1 MLKFIAGLLG
11 YGLIKPVIKISG
23 EVEESEEKRKTITN
37 ASLQEKTRAAYQ
49 NIYLRRLS
57 IVDPEIETFPTEG
70 KRSLFDVIEELY
82 KEAGI
87 EFGLKREDFNVDKC
101 FESYWRTYGYS
112 FSQAEYAAKLDDSK
126 EMTLHD
132 RISMSLSPYNKTVN
146 ALIYNETKRS
156 MWKKGYNMS
165 YGGKESIWQEKIKA
179 EQEEK
184 LKKANSPW
192 L

>member
-23 EVEESEEKRKTITN
+23 EVKESEEKRKTITN